1 MDPAIA
7 LARVRFPFG
16 NESAPVRRDGVA
28 YAEALARTVPLADFI
43 PSGSDAGFLSRHT
56 LIRTGSVLVGAG
68 SDTGNMAVIDG
79 ELALSTVFLP
89 LLGQISFQVGNRR
102 LEARQGQSLVFLAGE
117 AFRSENGFYAGS
129 CFSVPLGRLAA
140 QAAELSGD
148 PGSIDR
154 FLTGCRESRQ
164 INLDTPLLCHLQAS
178 MERTLALLA
187 SLRPEGEG
195 LNGREGE
202 AIESLLIRFLT
213 LLLHPQ
219 LAGDLPRDHLPRL
232 RVPRRRRR
240 WREDPPRSGGRP
252 GPQDC
257 PPEAG

>member
-1 MDPAIA
+1 M
-7 LARVRFPFG
+7 
-16 NESAPVRRDGVA
+16 
-28 YAEALARTVPLADFI
+28 PLADFI

-164 INLDTPLLCHLQAS
+164 INLAPPPAVS
-178 MERTLALLA
+178 
-187 SLRPEGEG
+187 S
-195 LNGREGE
+195 
-202 AIESLLIRFLT
+202 
-213 LLLHPQ
+213 
-219 LAGDLPRDHLPRL
+219 AGIDGANPRAPRL
-232 RVPRRRRR
+232 PAA
-240 WREDPPRSGGRP
+240 GGR
-252 GPQDC
+252 GPERAGGGGDREPVDPVPHPSA
-257 PPEAG
+257 PPAAGR